1 MKKLLLAVTMALSLV
16 SCSTDE
22 LGNGGGNASSKGVEL
37 VLSTDGFEQVGTR
50 AISESVIQ
58 DVNILEFR
66 NGACC
71 KAVYLPSSTN
81 DFSKAIKVTGL
92 VDIPATTMKSATDA
106 DGNTIQV
113 MDENSANFI
122 FVIANYGSAINSED
136 VTHLSDLKSL
146 KMDFANNQNVTK
158 LPMTGFYYGGINTTA
173 TTQMN
178 VSLQRSVAKINYT
191 VNTSNFTVNDKTPSQ
206 IIVNSIK
213 LCNVPSK
220 ITLYPCQNRPSLPTN
235 GEAGKWSGDP
245 SPFPSESEMASSV
258 TYGDDDNQSTA
269 ANTFLAYIPENAR
282 GSYSNI
288 TTNKDKRPSNCGVS
302 ENNDKC
308 FTYAL
313 VDLNYMTADGTE
325 KKATYKIYL
334 GGDANGD
341 MNLLRNTQYNVTTY
355 INGADANSTDT
366 RISVNDVFTPGTVS
380 GAQEAAN
387 CYMISMSGA
396 AKTIN
401 IPLSQ
406 ARRGWAWIANQT
418 KSAADVSSLNALT
431 AALNSGNYT
440 IEQVWTTA
448 SANITGAKNTSNSKF
463 ATVTIP
469 AGVTNGNNAVIA
481 LKIGGKTYWS
491 WHLWFTD
498 YNPATN
504 NMKYA
509 SVAFQSGGRY
519 ASKAM
524 MDRNLGATIT
534 GVAKIT
540 AQPTSNWAKYYG
552 LFYQYGRKDPFLP
565 ADGTSTGDNKT
576 QITVTGTATS
586 IVTNGIALGTTV
598 NNPTVFYAGGAD
610 WSTDAAGSD
619 FWSAN
624 GVKSAFDPCPPGW
637 RVPTGGDNAYY
648 NPWAGFAA
656 GDWTSTAYANP
667 TNESVTPFKWQNRV
681 SGDNTGNATNGVS
694 SGRLYSNGGVSS
706 WYPASGYRNSGSG
719 AVNGVGYDGYYWSA
733 TSGRY
738 LYFNSGYVNPANSNN
753 RSYGFPVRCVQE

>member
-22 LGNGGGNASSKGVEL
+22 LSNGGGNASGKGVEL

-58 DVNILEFR
+58 DVNILEYKD
-66 NGACC
+66 GSL
-71 KAVYLPSSTN
+71 KKLVYLDNTT

-92 VDIPATTMKSATDA
+92 ENLPASTTKPGVDAN
-106 DGNTIQV
+106 GNTVQIL
-113 MDENSANFI
+113 DEGTSVNCI
-122 FVIANYGSAINSED
+122 FVIANAGQINEQD
-136 VTHLSDLKSL
+136 VITFNKLKAL
-146 KMDFANNQNVTK
+146 KMDFTTNKDVTK

-220 ITLYPCQNRPSLPTN
+220 ITLYPCQNRPSLPKN

-245 SPFPSESEMASSV
+245 NPFPSESEMNSSV

-269 ANTFLAYIPENAR
+269 ANTFVAYIPENAR

-288 TTNKDKRPSNCGVS
+288 TTNKDKHPSNCGAS

-313 VDLNYMTADGTE
+313 VDLNYMMADGTE
-325 KKATYKIYL
+325 KNVTYKIYL

-366 RISVNDVFTPGTVS
+366 RIKVNPDGGFDPGTVS

-387 CYMISMSGA
+387 CYI
-396 AKTIN
+396 IN
-401 IPLSQ
+401 ASNTRSIIIPLSQ
-406 ARRGWAWIANQT
+406 ARKGWSWIANKT
-418 KSAADVSSLNALT
+418 KSVSDAAELTALTNALKDGT
-431 AALNSGNYT
+431 YT
-440 IEQVWTTA
+440 ISQVWSTSSTA
-448 SANITGAKNTSNSKF
+448 VTGAKVSSNSKF
-463 ATVTIP
+463 ATITIP
-469 AGVTNGNNAVIA
+469 TGVTNGNNAVIA
-481 LKIGGKTYWS
+481 LKIGNKTYWS

-498 YNPATN
+498 YVPATGS
-504 NMKYA
+504 MQFA
-509 SVAFQSGGRY
+509 GAAFQNGGRY
-519 ASKAM
+519 ASKKI

-534 GVAKIT
+534 GKTLINAKPAVAD
-540 AQPTSNWAKYYG
+540 APKYYG
-552 LFYQYGRKDPFLP
+552 MFYQYGRKDPFLP
-565 ADGTSTGDNKT
+565 ANGAATGNGT
-576 QITVTGTATS
+576 QITVSGTATS
-586 IVTNGIALGTTV
+586 CAASGTRTTLAGAIQ
-598 NNPTVFYAGGAD
+598 NPTVFYPGNEEWTND
-610 WSTDAAGSD
+610 VPTSTD

-656 GDWTSTAYANP
+656 GDWTSTVYANP
-667 TNESVTPFKWQNRV
+667 TDESKTPFKWQ
-681 SGDNTGNATNGVS
+681 SDGVA

-706 WYPASGYRNSGSG
+706 WYPASGYRNSGTG
-719 AVNGVGYDGYYWSA
+719 AINSVGNGGYYWSA
-733 TSGRY
+733 TSGRN
-738 LYFNSGYVNPANSNN
+738 LYFSSSNVTPAISNF
-753 RSYGFPVRCVQE
+753 RSNGFPVRCVQE